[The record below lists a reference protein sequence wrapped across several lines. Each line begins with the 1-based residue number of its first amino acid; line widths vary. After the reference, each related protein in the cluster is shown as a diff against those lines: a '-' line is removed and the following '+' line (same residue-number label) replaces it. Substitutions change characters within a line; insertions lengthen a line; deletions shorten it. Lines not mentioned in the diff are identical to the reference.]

1 MTQASL
7 TFQHTYKSIMNVWC
21 SILRVAIVL
30 LTLLVMPLMSEMP
43 QPLPRV
49 NLIHPIC
56 TQQAGKRYKF
66 DKHVSIQVKSIRSH
80 PPCPCAIDVNGKCRF
95 AEHMCFG
102 ANTTFLCTLHMKD
115 LTITSWGALI
125 EGDRKSRD
133 VISLGDNSFAG
144 GHAPQYWPEANA
156 VIYRGIELAL
166 QRFKPVNS
174 VIPTKDVVI
183 PTRMRWDDCFNHLSF
198 QSLPL
203 IGLVYEHQP
212 QLFYTSYWHAS
223 RFTAAILLLLGVEY
237 QRLVIET
244 HVTAT
249 TAVLPWIPHWSP
261 FDTAP
266 IRGVARNVSILATQN
281 LLSRKITLAKN
292 SAVFTLTPM
301 NYLYEPTSL
310 DFNEK
315 ERYVVYFN
323 RSSGGKRTVDNE
335 GEILATIHNMLLPSY
350 RLVVLPPVKEYK
362 KIHQIH
368 AVWQQ
373 YARIVNRAVLLIG
386 PHGK

>member
-1 MTQASL
+1 
-7 TFQHTYKSIMNVWC
+7 MNVWC
-21 SILRVAIVL
+21 NLSGVAFL
-30 LTLLVMPLMSEMP
+30 LFTMLIMPLMSEMP

-49 NLIHPIC
+49 KLIYPTC
-56 TQQAGKRYKF
+56 RQQAGKRYNF
-66 DKHVSIQVKSIRSH
+66 DKYVAVEVKSIQGYPS
-80 PPCPCAIDVNGKCRF
+80 CPCAIDVKGKCRF

-133 VISLGDNSFAG
+133 VITLGDNSFAG
-144 GHAPQYWPEANA
+144 GHAPQYWPEAST
-156 VIYRGIELAL
+156 VISRGIELAL
-166 QRFKPVNS
+166 QKFKPVNS
-174 VIPTKDVVI
+174 LIPTKDVVI

-212 QLFYTSYWHAS
+212 ELFYKSYWHVS
-223 RFTAAILLLLGVEY
+223 RFTAALLLLMGVEY

-244 HVTAT
+244 SVAATA
-249 TAVLPWIPHWSP
+249 AVLPWIPHWNP

-266 IRGVARNVSILATQN
+266 IRGIARNVSILATQN
-281 LLSRKITLAKN
+281 LLSRKITVAKN
-292 SAVFTLTPM
+292 SAVAPLVPM
-301 NYLYEPTSL
+301 NHLYEPLALT
-310 DFNEK
+310 FNEK

-335 GEILATIHNMLLPSY
+335 PEILAAIHSILLPSY

-362 KIHQIH
+362 KLHQIH

-373 YARIVNRAVLLIG
+373 YARIVNRAVVLIG
-386 PHGK
+386 PHG